1 MSKSITKID
10 IEAGHVT
17 LYDYMNMPAHLKA
30 TNVARASF
38 AKKKDKF
45 DASDEKLLRWLGNQ
59 NHTSPFRH
67 SPITLHVRCPEMIA
81 RQWYKHI
88 VGSDY
93 TFKDTGWN
101 EVSGR
106 YIRYSD
112 IYVPQELHN
121 QAANKKQGASAEA
134 NKYSNEYVLE
144 WNMLKDQLL
153 RFYNKMIDSGVA
165 NEEAR
170 AILPMGLY
178 TEFYWTA
185 TPQALH
191 HFVSLRTAKDAQGL
205 MQDYAN
211 AVNAICFSHYG
222 VLWEVLIEEMSK

>member
-10 IEAGHVT
+10 IDAGHVT
-17 LYDYMNMPAHLKA
+17 LDDYMNKPPHLKA
-30 TNVARASF
+30 TNVARGSF

-45 DASDEKLLRWLGNQ
+45 DASDEKLLRWLSKE

-112 IYVPQELHN
+112 IYVPTELHS
-121 QAANKKQGASAEA
+121 QAANKKQGASEEVHKH
-134 NKYSNEYVLE
+134 NTEYVLE
-144 WNMLKDQLL
+144 WAMLKEQLM

-185 TPQALH
+185 SPQALH

-205 MQDYAN
+205 MRKYAS
-211 AVNAICFSHYG
+211 AVNAICYSHYG
-222 VLWEVLIEEMSK
+222 VLWEALSGEVEE

>member
-10 IEAGHVT
+10 IDAGHVT
-17 LYDYMNMPAHLKA
+17 LDDYMHKPAHLKA
-30 TNVARASF
+30 INVARGSF

-45 DASDEKLLRWLGNQ
+45 DASDEKLLRWLSKEK
-59 NHTSPFRH
+59 HTSPFRH

-112 IYVPQELHN
+112 IYVPTELHS
-121 QAANKKQGASAEA
+121 QAANKKQGASEEVHKH
-134 NKYSNEYVLE
+134 NTEYVLE
-144 WNMLKDQLL
+144 WTMLKEQLM

-185 TPQALH
+185 SPQALH

-205 MQDYAN
+205 MQKYAS
-211 AVNAICFSHYG
+211 AVNAICYSHYG
-222 VLWEVLIEEMSK
+222 VLWEALAGEVGE